1 MSLGGMAFFAS
12 RRPLR
17 RRGGRSALLRIL
29 AIAGYGCGPRLA
41 EHPASPPQQP
51 PGHVANER
59 SCCSVKFGTLAFD
72 YKNETERMV
81 PWILRVFSL
90 LSALALSALMPAL
103 AHAQATT
110 GPATATPVAAHAAP
124 LGPARPLPDAG
135 PAGGA
140 QRAIEAEVAT
150 ADWTQ
155 DQLKA
160 WWRALRVIDG
170 RDGALPAAL
179 LPPSGAA
186 AWQRVEL
193 PDVQQRDAVPGNAGD
208 ARYQMRWY
216 RVRYAPPQGRWP
228 TSVALYMPRLV
239 ALAAAVL
246 VKTDDGWRPVFDNQS
261 GAREQWVRPLW
272 VVLPSAL
279 TEIQQ
284 AREIEVVIAVPVMQ
298 GGYYSVSSVWLGAR
312 EDLEA
317 RHDRR
322 WVLQIGVPQATGL
335 TLVTLGLFALV
346 LWLKR
351 REDPAYLLFSLA
363 TVAWL
368 VRNLHYHLDLPR
380 TRGALEWF
388 WWLTH
393 ASMSWV
399 MLLTFL
405 FALRF
410 ARQRFARFERGM
422 ALFVLVSSLASM
434 PLWGRGFDALVLLHI
449 CNAVVGLAGTAFV
462 ASVAWRQGTRELR
475 VMALALVVGV
485 ALGVHDLGLLAGWW
499 WPEHVYLM
507 PFATLVILA
516 SFLYAVQHRY
526 IEALRGVERANEDLA
541 QRLDQQSVELSAQHD
556 KLREVERQQALL
568 LERQR
573 IMQDMHD
580 GLGSSLL
587 SAMVAVEQGTMPQE
601 QVVGVLREC
610 VDDLRLVIDSL
621 EPVGHDLVSLLATMR
636 YRLGKRL
643 QLGGLKLEW
652 DVHDLPPLEW
662 LEPPDAL
669 HVLRLMQEALT
680 NALKH
685 ARATRVRVVTRDLGR
700 RVEIRVEDDGDGFD
714 IEAISQGRGLRGLQR
729 RAKVLGGL
737 LRVDS
742 SPGHGTVVT
751 LRLPVAREDREA
763 LVQQG

>member
-1 MSLGGMAFFAS
+1 MKAYFPAT
-12 RRPLR
+12 LR
-17 RRGGRSALLRIL
+17 QRW
-29 AIAGYGCGPRLA
+29 PRLLA
-41 EHPASPPQQP
+41 WRGAGVRMRWWHFPLLLVWLPLLTLTLLTAPAAPAATAATAATAAPTALTTPGLDVGAHTP
-51 PGHVANER
+51 PGMLGVLATE
-59 SCCSVKFGTLAFD
+59 GTPAASAGNGLA
-72 YKNETERMV
+72 T
-81 PWILRVFSL
+81 P
-90 LSALALSALMPAL
+90 
-103 AHAQATT
+103 T
-110 GPATATPVAAHAAP
+110 GPGLVE
-124 LGPARPLPDAG
+124 GP
-135 PAGGA
+135 GA
-140 QRAIEAEVAT
+140 QRATEAMVAT
-150 ADWTQ
+150 SDWSVE
-155 DQLKA
+155 QLQA
-160 WWRALRVIDG
+160 WRGALRSMDG
-170 RDGALPAAL
+170 GAGHLPAAL
-179 LPPSGAA
+179 LPPDADS
-186 AWQRVEL
+186 AWSPVTL
-193 PDVQQRDAVPGNAGD
+193 PDVRQREATQELPTNS
-208 ARYQMRWY
+208 RYQMRWY
-216 RVRYAPPQGRWP
+216 RIRYAPPQGRWP

-239 ALAAAVL
+239 AQAAAVL
-246 VKTDDGWRPVFDNQS
+246 VRTDNGWRPVFDNQS

-272 VVLPSAL
+272 VVLPAAL
-279 TEIQQ
+279 TELRDE
-284 AREIEVVIAVPVMQ
+284 REIEVVIAVPVMQ
-298 GGYYSVSSVWLGAR
+298 GLYYAVSSVWLGAR

-322 WVLQIGVPQATGL
+322 WVLQIGVPQATSL

-346 LWLKR
+346 LWFKR
-351 REDPAYLLFSLA
+351 REDPAYLLFALA
-363 TVAWL
+363 SVAWL

-380 TRGALEWF
+380 TREALEWF
-388 WWLTH
+388 WWITH

-410 ARQRFARFERGM
+410 ARRRFDRFERTIT
-422 ALFVLVSSLASM
+422 AFVLVASIVSL
-434 PLWGRGFDALVLLHI
+434 PLWGRGMDMLVMMHI

-462 ASVAWRQGTRELR
+462 ANIAWRQGSRELKLI
-475 VMALALVVGV
+475 ATALVIGIGL
-485 ALGVHDLGLLAGWW
+485 AIHDLGLLAGWW
-499 WPEHVYLM
+499 WPEHIYLM

-526 IEALRGVERANEDLA
+526 IQALRGVEQANEELA
-541 QRLDQQSVELSAQHD
+541 TRLREQSEQLKAQHD

-587 SAMVAVEQGTMPQE
+587 SAMVAVEQGSMAQD
-601 QVVGVLREC
+601 QVVTVLREC

-643 QLGGLKLEW
+643 QLGGLRLEW
-652 DVHDLPPLEW
+652 DVHDLPVLEW

-700 RVEIRVEDDGDGFD
+700 KVEIRVEDDGEGFD
-714 IEAISQGRGLRGLQR
+714 IQQVTAGRGLRGLQR
-729 RAKVLGGL
+729 RARQLGGS

-751 LRLPVAREDREA
+751 LRLPVERTDPEPS
-763 LVQQG
+763 LQQG

>member
-1 MSLGGMAFFAS
+1 MSAAS
-12 RRPLR
+12 GPVARVRQAWMS
-17 RRGGRSALLRIL
+17 RSSKPSIL
-29 AIAGYGCGPRLA
+29 ASSMVSSMAPFLLLMVFALMLAAPVTAWSQGRAASGGQIGPPGDADSGTRA
-41 EHPASPPQQP
+41 APGGPAS
-51 PGHVANER
+51 N
-59 SCCSVKFGTLAFD
+59 GTA
-72 YKNETERMV
+72 
-81 PWILRVFSL
+81 S
-90 LSALALSALMPAL
+90 SSMPLTGATRDT
-103 AHAQATT
+103 HATRAS
-110 GPATATPVAAHAAP
+110 P
-124 LGPARPLPDAG
+124 LGPARPVPDSG
-135 PAGGA
+135 PAAGA
-140 QRAIEAEVAT
+140 QRATEAEVAT
-150 ADWTQ
+150 SEWTQ

-160 WWRALRVIDG
+160 WWRALRVMDG
-170 RDGALPAAL
+170 QDGALPQAL
-179 LPPSGAA
+179 LPPSDPA
-186 AWQRVEL
+186 AWQPVRL
-193 PDVQQRDAVPGNAGD
+193 PEFQQREATTTTGAAP
-208 ARYQMRWY
+208 RFQMRWY
-216 RVRYAPPQGRWP
+216 RLRYAAPNGRWP

-272 VVLPSAL
+272 VVLPAAL

-298 GGYYSVSSVWLGAR
+298 AGYYSVSSVWLGAR
-312 EDLEA
+312 EDLEP

-335 TLVTLGLFALV
+335 TLVTLGLFALL
-346 LWLKR
+346 LWFKR
-351 REDPAYLLFSLA
+351 REDSSYLLFSLA

-380 TRGALEWF
+380 TRDALEWF
-388 WWLTH
+388 WWVTH

-475 VMALALVVGV
+475 VMAAALVIGV

-516 SFLYAVQHRY
+516 SFLYAVQYRY
-526 IEALRGVERANEDLA
+526 IEALRQVERANEDLA
-541 QRLDQQSVELSAQHD
+541 QRLEERSVELRAQHD

-601 QVVGVLREC
+601 QVVDVLREC

-685 ARATRVRVVTRDLGR
+685 ARASRVRVVTRDLGK
-700 RVEIRVEDDGDGFD
+700 RVEIRVEDDGEGFD
-714 IEAISQGRGLRGLQR
+714 VGTISQGRGLRGLQR
-729 RAKVLGGL
+729 RAKVLGGS

-751 LRLPVAREDREA
+751 LRLPVARADHEA
-763 LVQQG
+763 VVQQG

>member
-1 MSLGGMAFFAS
+1 MSAAS
-12 RRPLR
+12 GPVARARRAR
-17 RRGGRSALLRIL
+17 MSRSSKPSIL
-29 AIAGYGCGPRLA
+29 TTA
-41 EHPASPPQQP
+41 
-51 PGHVANER
+51 
-59 SCCSVKFGTLAFD
+59 
-72 YKNETERMV
+72 MV
-81 PWILRVFSL
+81 PSMASFLLLMVF
-90 LSALALSALMPAL
+90 ALML
-103 AHAQATT
+103 AA
-110 GPATATPVAAHAAP
+110 PATAWSQARGASGGQVGPPGDAEGATRTAPGGPASNGTASTAMPLTGATRDTHATRASP
-124 LGPARPLPDAG
+124 LGPARPVPDSG
-135 PAGGA
+135 PAAGA
-140 QRAIEAEVAT
+140 QRATEAEVAT
-150 ADWTQ
+150 SEWTQ

-160 WWRALRVIDG
+160 WWRALRVMDG
-170 RDGALPAAL
+170 QDGALPQAL
-179 LPPSGAA
+179 LPPSDPA
-186 AWQRVEL
+186 AWQPVRL
-193 PDVQQRDAVPGNAGD
+193 PEFQQREATTTTGAAP
-208 ARYQMRWY
+208 RFQMRWY
-216 RVRYAPPQGRWP
+216 RLRYAAPNGRWP

-272 VVLPSAL
+272 VVLPAAL

-298 GGYYSVSSVWLGAR
+298 AGYYSVSSVWLGAR
-312 EDLEA
+312 EDLEP

-335 TLVTLGLFALV
+335 TLVTLGLFALL
-346 LWLKR
+346 LWFKR
-351 REDPAYLLFSLA
+351 REDSSYLLFSLA

-380 TRGALEWF
+380 TRDALEWF
-388 WWLTH
+388 WWVTH

-475 VMALALVVGV
+475 VMAAALVIGV

-516 SFLYAVQHRY
+516 SFLYAVQYRY
-526 IEALRGVERANEDLA
+526 IEALRQVERANEDLA
-541 QRLDQQSVELSAQHD
+541 QRLEERSVELRAQHD

-601 QVVGVLREC
+601 QVVDVLREC

-685 ARATRVRVVTRDLGR
+685 ARASRVRVVTRDLGR
-700 RVEIRVEDDGDGFD
+700 RVEIRVEDDGEGFD
-714 IEAISQGRGLRGLQR
+714 VGTISQGRGLRGLQR
-729 RAKVLGGL
+729 RAKVLGGS

-751 LRLPVAREDREA
+751 LRLPVARADHEA
-763 LVQQG
+763 VVQQG

>member
-1 MSLGGMAFFAS
+1 MTAS
-12 RRPLR
+12 GPPVARARRAWTARPSSTVRRALEAICAICAIGAVGAWRPLLVMLVVLV
-17 RRGGRSALLRIL
+17 A
-29 AIAGYGCGPRLA
+29 
-41 EHPASPPQQP
+41 
-51 PGHVANER
+51 GHVA
-59 SCCSVKFGTLAFD
+59 GLMPTTA
-72 YKNETERMV
+72 
-81 PWILRVFSL
+81 
-90 LSALALSALMPAL
+90 ALAAEPRQMQVSRAS
-103 AHAQATT
+103 
-110 GPATATPVAAHAAP
+110 P
-124 LGPARPLPDAG
+124 LGPARPVPESA
-135 PAGGA
+135 PAAGA
-140 QRAIEAEVAT
+140 QRATVAEVAT
-150 ADWTQ
+150 SDWTQ
-155 DQLKA
+155 EQLKA
-160 WWRALRVIDG
+160 WWRALRVMDG
-170 RDGALPAAL
+170 TEGALPPAL
-179 LPPSGAA
+179 LPPSDPA
-186 AWQRVEL
+186 AWQQVVL
-193 PDVQQRDAVPGNAGD
+193 PEVRQREAATTTGE
-208 ARYQMRWY
+208 ARFQMRWY
-216 RVRYAPPQGRWP
+216 RVRYAAPNGRWP

-272 VVLPSAL
+272 VVLPAAL

-298 GGYYSVSSVWLGAR
+298 AGYYSVSGVWLGAR
-312 EDLEA
+312 EALEP

-322 WVLQIGVPQATGL
+322 WAMQIGVPQATSL

-346 LWLKR
+346 LWMKR
-351 REDPAYLLFSLA
+351 REDPSYLLFSLA
-363 TVAWL
+363 SVAWL

-380 TRGALEWF
+380 TRAALEWF

-422 ALFVLVSSLASM
+422 ALFVLLSSLASM
-434 PLWGRGFDALVLLHI
+434 PLWGRGVDALVLLHI

-475 VMALALVVGV
+475 VMAAALVIGV
-485 ALGVHDLGLLAGWW
+485 VLGVHDLGLLAGWW

-516 SFLYAVQHRY
+516 SFLYAVQYRY
-526 IEALRGVERANEDLA
+526 VEALRGVERANEELA
-541 QRLDQQSVELSAQHD
+541 QRLDEQSVELRAQHD

-587 SAMVAVEQGTMPQE
+587 SAMVAVEQGSMPQE

-685 ARATRVRVVTRDLGR
+685 ARATRVRVVTRDLGK
-700 RVEIRVEDDGDGFD
+700 RVEIRVEDDGEGFD
-714 IEAISQGRGLRGLQR
+714 VATISQGRGLRGLQR
-729 RAKVLGGL
+729 RAKVLGGS

-751 LRLPVAREDREA
+751 LRLPVARADHEA
-763 LVQQG
+763 VVQQG

>member
-1 MSLGGMAFFAS
+1 MSAAS
-12 RRPLR
+12 GPVARVRQAWMS
-17 RRGGRSALLRIL
+17 RSSKPSIL
-29 AIAGYGCGPRLA
+29 ASSMASSMAPFLLLMVFALMLAAPVTAWSQGRGASGGQIGPPGDADSGTRA
-41 EHPASPPQQP
+41 APGGPAS
-51 PGHVANER
+51 N
-59 SCCSVKFGTLAFD
+59 GTA
-72 YKNETERMV
+72 
-81 PWILRVFSL
+81 S
-90 LSALALSALMPAL
+90 SSMPLTGATRDT
-103 AHAQATT
+103 HATRAS
-110 GPATATPVAAHAAP
+110 P
-124 LGPARPLPDAG
+124 LGPARPVPDSG
-135 PAGGA
+135 PAAGA
-140 QRAIEAEVAT
+140 QRATEAEVAT
-150 ADWTQ
+150 SEWTQ

-160 WWRALRVIDG
+160 WWRALRVMDG
-170 RDGALPAAL
+170 QDGALPQAL
-179 LPPSGAA
+179 LPPSDPA
-186 AWQRVEL
+186 AWQPVRL
-193 PDVQQRDAVPGNAGD
+193 PEFQQREATTTTGAAP
-208 ARYQMRWY
+208 RFQMRWY
-216 RVRYAPPQGRWP
+216 RLRYAAPNGRWP

-272 VVLPSAL
+272 VVLPAAL

-298 GGYYSVSSVWLGAR
+298 AGYYSVSSVWLGAR
-312 EDLEA
+312 EDLEP

-335 TLVTLGLFALV
+335 TLVTLGLFALL
-346 LWLKR
+346 LWFKR
-351 REDPAYLLFSLA
+351 REDSSYLLFSLA

-380 TRGALEWF
+380 TRDALEWF
-388 WWLTH
+388 WWVTH

-475 VMALALVVGV
+475 VMAAALVIGV

-516 SFLYAVQHRY
+516 SFLYAVQYRY
-526 IEALRGVERANEDLA
+526 IEALRQVERANEDLA
-541 QRLDQQSVELSAQHD
+541 QRLEERSVELRAQHD

-601 QVVGVLREC
+601 QVVDVLREC

-685 ARATRVRVVTRDLGR
+685 ARASRVRVVTRDLGK
-700 RVEIRVEDDGDGFD
+700 RVEIRVEDDGEGFD
-714 IEAISQGRGLRGLQR
+714 VGTISQGRGLRGLQR
-729 RAKVLGGL
+729 RAKVLGGS

-751 LRLPVAREDREA
+751 LRLPVARADHEA
-763 LVQQG
+763 VVQQG

>member
-1 MSLGGMAFFAS
+1 MVQGEDGMSAAS
-12 RRPLR
+12 GPVARARRAR
-17 RRGGRSALLRIL
+17 MSRSSKPSIL
-29 AIAGYGCGPRLA
+29 TTA
-41 EHPASPPQQP
+41 
-51 PGHVANER
+51 
-59 SCCSVKFGTLAFD
+59 
-72 YKNETERMV
+72 MV
-81 PWILRVFSL
+81 PSMASFLLLMVF
-90 LSALALSALMPAL
+90 ALML
-103 AHAQATT
+103 AA
-110 GPATATPVAAHAAP
+110 PATAWSQARGASGGQVGPPGDAEGATRTAPGGPASNGTASTAMPLTGATRDTHATRASP
-124 LGPARPLPDAG
+124 LGPARPVPDSG
-135 PAGGA
+135 PAAGA
-140 QRAIEAEVAT
+140 QRATEAEVAT
-150 ADWTQ
+150 SEWTQ

-160 WWRALRVIDG
+160 WWRALRVMDG
-170 RDGALPAAL
+170 QDGALPQAL
-179 LPPSGAA
+179 LPPSDPA
-186 AWQRVEL
+186 AWQPVRL
-193 PDVQQRDAVPGNAGD
+193 PEFQQREATTTTGAAP
-208 ARYQMRWY
+208 RFQMRWY
-216 RVRYAPPQGRWP
+216 RLRYAAPNGRWP

-272 VVLPSAL
+272 VVLPAAL

-298 GGYYSVSSVWLGAR
+298 AGYYSVSSVWLGAR
-312 EDLEA
+312 EDLEP

-335 TLVTLGLFALV
+335 TLVTLGLFALL
-346 LWLKR
+346 LWFKR
-351 REDPAYLLFSLA
+351 REDSSYLLFSLA

-380 TRGALEWF
+380 TRDALEWF
-388 WWLTH
+388 WWVTH

-475 VMALALVVGV
+475 VMAAALVIGV

-516 SFLYAVQHRY
+516 SFLYAVQYRY
-526 IEALRGVERANEDLA
+526 IEALRQVERANEDLA
-541 QRLDQQSVELSAQHD
+541 QRLEERSVELRAQHD

-601 QVVGVLREC
+601 QVVDVLREC

-685 ARATRVRVVTRDLGR
+685 ARASRVRVVTRDLGR
-700 RVEIRVEDDGDGFD
+700 RVEIRVEDDGEGFD
-714 IEAISQGRGLRGLQR
+714 VGTISQGRGLRGLQR
-729 RAKVLGGL
+729 RAKVLGGS

-751 LRLPVAREDREA
+751 LRLPVARADHEA
-763 LVQQG
+763 VVQQG

>member
-1 MSLGGMAFFAS
+1 MSAAS
-12 RRPLR
+12 GPVARVRQAWMS
-17 RRGGRSALLRIL
+17 RSSKPSIL
-29 AIAGYGCGPRLA
+29 ASSMVSSMAPFLLLMVFALMLAAPVTAWSQGRGASGGQIGPPGDADSGTRA
-41 EHPASPPQQP
+41 APGGPAS
-51 PGHVANER
+51 N
-59 SCCSVKFGTLAFD
+59 GTA
-72 YKNETERMV
+72 
-81 PWILRVFSL
+81 S
-90 LSALALSALMPAL
+90 SSMPLTGATRDT
-103 AHAQATT
+103 HATRAS
-110 GPATATPVAAHAAP
+110 P
-124 LGPARPLPDAG
+124 LGPARPVPDSG
-135 PAGGA
+135 PAAGA
-140 QRAIEAEVAT
+140 QRATEAEVAT
-150 ADWTQ
+150 SEWTQ

-160 WWRALRVIDG
+160 WWRALRVMDG
-170 RDGALPAAL
+170 QDGALPQAL
-179 LPPSGAA
+179 LPPSDPA
-186 AWQRVEL
+186 AWQPVRL
-193 PDVQQRDAVPGNAGD
+193 PEFQQREATTTTGAAP
-208 ARYQMRWY
+208 RFQMRWY
-216 RVRYAPPQGRWP
+216 RLRYAAPNGRWP

-272 VVLPSAL
+272 VVLPAAL

-298 GGYYSVSSVWLGAR
+298 AGYYSVSSVWLGAR
-312 EDLEA
+312 EDLEP

-335 TLVTLGLFALV
+335 TLVTLGLFALL
-346 LWLKR
+346 LWFKR
-351 REDPAYLLFSLA
+351 REDSSYLLFSLA

-380 TRGALEWF
+380 TRDALEWF
-388 WWLTH
+388 WWVTH

-475 VMALALVVGV
+475 VMAAALVIGV

-516 SFLYAVQHRY
+516 SFLYAVQYRY
-526 IEALRGVERANEDLA
+526 IEALRQVERANEDLA
-541 QRLDQQSVELSAQHD
+541 QRLEERSVELRAQHD

-601 QVVGVLREC
+601 QVVDVLREC

-685 ARATRVRVVTRDLGR
+685 ARASRVRVVTRDLGR
-700 RVEIRVEDDGDGFD
+700 RVEIRVEDDGEGFD
-714 IEAISQGRGLRGLQR
+714 VGTISQGRGLRGLQR
-729 RAKVLGGL
+729 RAKVLGGS

-742 SPGHGTVVT
+742 SLGHGTVVT
-751 LRLPVAREDREA
+751 LRLPVARADHEA
-763 LVQQG
+763 VVQQG

>member
-1 MSLGGMAFFAS
+1 MSAAS
-12 RRPLR
+12 GPVARVRQAWMS
-17 RRGGRSALLRIL
+17 RSSKPSIL
-29 AIAGYGCGPRLA
+29 ASSMVSSMAPFLLLMVFALMLAAPVTAWSQGRGASGGQIGPPGDADSGTRA
-41 EHPASPPQQP
+41 APGGPAS
-51 PGHVANER
+51 N
-59 SCCSVKFGTLAFD
+59 GTA
-72 YKNETERMV
+72 
-81 PWILRVFSL
+81 S
-90 LSALALSALMPAL
+90 SSMPLTGATRDT
-103 AHAQATT
+103 HATRAS
-110 GPATATPVAAHAAP
+110 P
-124 LGPARPLPDAG
+124 LGPARPVPDSG
-135 PAGGA
+135 PAAGA
-140 QRAIEAEVAT
+140 QRATEAEVAT
-150 ADWTQ
+150 SEWTQ

-160 WWRALRVIDG
+160 WWRALRVMDG
-170 RDGALPAAL
+170 QDGALPQAL
-179 LPPSGAA
+179 LPPSDPA
-186 AWQRVEL
+186 AWQPVRL
-193 PDVQQRDAVPGNAGD
+193 PEFQQREATTTTGAAP
-208 ARYQMRWY
+208 RFQMRWY
-216 RVRYAPPQGRWP
+216 RLRYAAPNGRWP

-272 VVLPSAL
+272 VVLPAAL

-298 GGYYSVSSVWLGAR
+298 AGYYSVSSVWLGAR
-312 EDLEA
+312 EDLEP

-335 TLVTLGLFALV
+335 TLVTLGLFALL
-346 LWLKR
+346 LWFKR
-351 REDPAYLLFSLA
+351 REDSSYLLFSLA

-380 TRGALEWF
+380 TRDALEWF
-388 WWLTH
+388 WWVTH

-475 VMALALVVGV
+475 VMAAALVIGV

-516 SFLYAVQHRY
+516 SFLYAVQYRY
-526 IEALRGVERANEDLA
+526 IEALRQVERANEDLA
-541 QRLDQQSVELSAQHD
+541 QRLEERSVELRAQHD

-601 QVVGVLREC
+601 QVVDVLREC

-685 ARATRVRVVTRDLGR
+685 ARASRVRVVTRDLGK
-700 RVEIRVEDDGDGFD
+700 RVEIRVEDDGEGFD
-714 IEAISQGRGLRGLQR
+714 VGTISQGRGLRGLQR
-729 RAKVLGGL
+729 RAKVLGGS

-742 SPGHGTVVT
+742 SLGHGTVVT
-751 LRLPVAREDREA
+751 LRLPVARADHEA
-763 LVQQG
+763 VVQQG

>member
-1 MSLGGMAFFAS
+1 MSAAS
-12 RRPLR
+12 GPVARVRQAWMSHSSKP
-17 RRGGRSALLRIL
+17 SIL
-29 AIAGYGCGPRLA
+29 ASSMVSSMAPFLLLMVFALMLAAPVTAWSQGRGASGGQIGPPGDADSGTRA
-41 EHPASPPQQP
+41 APGGPAS
-51 PGHVANER
+51 N
-59 SCCSVKFGTLAFD
+59 GTA
-72 YKNETERMV
+72 
-81 PWILRVFSL
+81 S
-90 LSALALSALMPAL
+90 SSMPLTGATRDT
-103 AHAQATT
+103 HATRAS
-110 GPATATPVAAHAAP
+110 P
-124 LGPARPLPDAG
+124 LGPARPVPDSG
-135 PAGGA
+135 PAAGA
-140 QRAIEAEVAT
+140 QRATEAEVAT
-150 ADWTQ
+150 SEWTQ

-160 WWRALRVIDG
+160 WWRALRVMDG
-170 RDGALPAAL
+170 QDGALPQAL
-179 LPPSGAA
+179 LPPSDPA
-186 AWQRVEL
+186 AWQPVRL
-193 PDVQQRDAVPGNAGD
+193 PEFQQREATTTTGAAP
-208 ARYQMRWY
+208 RFQMRWY
-216 RVRYAPPQGRWP
+216 RLRYAAPNGRWP

-272 VVLPSAL
+272 VVLPAAL

-298 GGYYSVSSVWLGAR
+298 AGYYSVSSVWLGAR
-312 EDLEA
+312 EDLEP

-335 TLVTLGLFALV
+335 TLVTLGLFALL
-346 LWLKR
+346 LWFKR
-351 REDPAYLLFSLA
+351 REDSSYLLFSLA

-380 TRGALEWF
+380 TRDALEWF
-388 WWLTH
+388 WWVTH

-434 PLWGRGFDALVLLHI
+434 PLWGRGFDALVLLLI

-462 ASVAWRQGTRELR
+462 PSVASRQGTRELR
-475 VMALALVVGV
+475 VMAAALVIGV

-516 SFLYAVQHRY
+516 SFLYAVQYRY
-526 IEALRGVERANEDLA
+526 IEALRQVERANEDLA
-541 QRLDQQSVELSAQHD
+541 QRLEERSVELRAQHD

-601 QVVGVLREC
+601 QVVDVLREC

-685 ARATRVRVVTRDLGR
+685 ARASRVRVVTRDLGK
-700 RVEIRVEDDGDGFD
+700 RVEIRVEDDGEGFD
-714 IEAISQGRGLRGLQR
+714 VGTISQGRGLRGLQR
-729 RAKVLGGL
+729 RAKVLGGS

-751 LRLPVAREDREA
+751 LRLPVARADHEA
-763 LVQQG
+763 VVQQG

>member
-1 MSLGGMAFFAS
+1 MSAAS
-12 RRPLR
+12 GPVARVRQAWMS
-17 RRGGRSALLRIL
+17 RSSKPSIL
-29 AIAGYGCGPRLA
+29 ASSMVSSMAPFLLLMVFALMLAAPVTAWSQGRGASGGQIGPPGDADSGTRA
-41 EHPASPPQQP
+41 APGGPAS
-51 PGHVANER
+51 N
-59 SCCSVKFGTLAFD
+59 GTA
-72 YKNETERMV
+72 
-81 PWILRVFSL
+81 S
-90 LSALALSALMPAL
+90 SSMPL
-103 AHAQATT
+103 TGATRDT
-110 GPATATPVAAHAAP
+110 HAARASP
-124 LGPARPLPDAG
+124 LGPARPVPDSG
-135 PAGGA
+135 PAAGA
-140 QRAIEAEVAT
+140 QRATEAEVAT
-150 ADWTQ
+150 SEWTQ

-160 WWRALRVIDG
+160 WWRALRVMDG
-170 RDGALPAAL
+170 QDGALPQAL
-179 LPPSGAA
+179 LPPSDPA
-186 AWQRVEL
+186 AWQPVRL
-193 PDVQQRDAVPGNAGD
+193 PEFQQREATTATGA
-208 ARYQMRWY
+208 ALRFQMRWY
-216 RVRYAPPQGRWP
+216 RLRYAAPNGRWP

-272 VVLPSAL
+272 VVLPAAL

-298 GGYYSVSSVWLGAR
+298 AGYYSVSSVWLGAR
-312 EDLEA
+312 EDLEP

-335 TLVTLGLFALV
+335 TLVTLGLFALL
-346 LWLKR
+346 LWFKR
-351 REDPAYLLFSLA
+351 REDSSYLLFSLA

-380 TRGALEWF
+380 TRDALEWF
-388 WWLTH
+388 WWVTH

-475 VMALALVVGV
+475 VMAAALVIGV

-516 SFLYAVQHRY
+516 SFLYAVQYRY
-526 IEALRGVERANEDLA
+526 IEALRQVERANEDLA
-541 QRLDQQSVELSAQHD
+541 QRLEERSVELRAQHD

-601 QVVGVLREC
+601 QVVDVLREC

-685 ARATRVRVVTRDLGR
+685 ARASRVRVVTRDLGR
-700 RVEIRVEDDGDGFD
+700 RVEIRVEDDGEGFD
-714 IEAISQGRGLRGLQR
+714 VGTISQGRGLRGLQR
-729 RAKVLGGL
+729 RAKVLGGS

-742 SPGHGTVVT
+742 SLGHGTVVT
-751 LRLPVAREDREA
+751 LRLPVARADHEA
-763 LVQQG
+763 VVQQG

>member
-1 MSLGGMAFFAS
+1 MSAASGPVARVRQAWMSRSSTPSILVSSMASSMASFLLLMVFALMLAAPVTAWSQGRGASGGQIGPPGDADSGTRAA
-12 RRPLR
+12 P
-17 RRGGRSALLRIL
+17 GG
-29 AIAGYGCGPRLA
+29 
-41 EHPASPPQQP
+41 PAS
-51 PGHVANER
+51 N
-59 SCCSVKFGTLAFD
+59 GTA
-72 YKNETERMV
+72 
-81 PWILRVFSL
+81 S
-90 LSALALSALMPAL
+90 SSMPLTGATRDT
-103 AHAQATT
+103 HATRAS
-110 GPATATPVAAHAAP
+110 P
-124 LGPARPLPDAG
+124 LGPARPVPDSG
-135 PAGGA
+135 PAAGA
-140 QRAIEAEVAT
+140 QRATEAEVAT
-150 ADWTQ
+150 SDWTQ

-160 WWRALRVIDG
+160 WWRALRVMDG
-170 RDGALPAAL
+170 QDGALPQAL
-179 LPPSGAA
+179 LPPSDPA
-186 AWQRVEL
+186 AWQPVRL
-193 PDVQQRDAVPGNAGD
+193 PEFQQREATTTTGAAP
-208 ARYQMRWY
+208 RFQMRWY
-216 RVRYAPPQGRWP
+216 RLRYAAPNGRWP

-272 VVLPSAL
+272 VVLPAAL

-298 GGYYSVSSVWLGAR
+298 AGYYSVSSVWLGAR
-312 EDLEA
+312 EDLEP

-335 TLVTLGLFALV
+335 TLVTLGLFALL
-346 LWLKR
+346 LWFKR
-351 REDPAYLLFSLA
+351 REDSSYLLFSLA

-380 TRGALEWF
+380 TRDALEWF
-388 WWLTH
+388 WWVTH

-475 VMALALVVGV
+475 VMAAALVIGV
-485 ALGVHDLGLLAGWW
+485 VLGIHDLGLLAGWW

-516 SFLYAVQHRY
+516 SFLYAVQYRY
-526 IEALRGVERANEDLA
+526 IEALRQVERANEDLA
-541 QRLDQQSVELSAQHD
+541 QRLEERSVELRAQHD

-601 QVVGVLREC
+601 QVVDVLREC

-685 ARATRVRVVTRDLGR
+685 ARASRVRVVTRDLGR
-700 RVEIRVEDDGDGFD
+700 RVEIRVEDDGEGFD
-714 IEAISQGRGLRGLQR
+714 VGTISQGRGLRGLQR
-729 RAKVLGGL
+729 RAKVLGGS

-751 LRLPVAREDREA
+751 LRLPVARADHEA
-763 LVQQG
+763 VVQQG

>member
-1 MSLGGMAFFAS
+1 MSAAS
-12 RRPLR
+12 GPVARVRQAWMS
-17 RRGGRSALLRIL
+17 RSSKPSIL
-29 AIAGYGCGPRLA
+29 ASSMASSMAPFLLLMVFALMLAAPVTAWSQGRGASGGQIGPPGDADSGTRA
-41 EHPASPPQQP
+41 APGGPAS
-51 PGHVANER
+51 N
-59 SCCSVKFGTLAFD
+59 GTA
-72 YKNETERMV
+72 
-81 PWILRVFSL
+81 S
-90 LSALALSALMPAL
+90 SSMPLTGATRDT
-103 AHAQATT
+103 HATRAS
-110 GPATATPVAAHAAP
+110 P
-124 LGPARPLPDAG
+124 LGPARPVPDSG
-135 PAGGA
+135 PAAGA
-140 QRAIEAEVAT
+140 QRATEAEVAT
-150 ADWTQ
+150 SEWTQ

-160 WWRALRVIDG
+160 WWRALRVMDG
-170 RDGALPAAL
+170 QDGALPQAL
-179 LPPSGAA
+179 LPPSDPA
-186 AWQRVEL
+186 AWQPVRL
-193 PDVQQRDAVPGNAGD
+193 PEFQQREATTTTGAAP
-208 ARYQMRWY
+208 RFQMRWY
-216 RVRYAPPQGRWP
+216 RLRYAAPNGRWP

-272 VVLPSAL
+272 VVLPAAL

-298 GGYYSVSSVWLGAR
+298 AGYYSVSSVWLGAR
-312 EDLEA
+312 EDLEP

-335 TLVTLGLFALV
+335 TLVTLGLFALL
-346 LWLKR
+346 LWFKR
-351 REDPAYLLFSLA
+351 REDSSYLLFSLA

-380 TRGALEWF
+380 TRDALEWF
-388 WWLTH
+388 WWVTH

-475 VMALALVVGV
+475 VMAAALVIGV

-516 SFLYAVQHRY
+516 SFLYAVQYRY
-526 IEALRGVERANEDLA
+526 IEALRQVERANEDLA
-541 QRLDQQSVELSAQHD
+541 QRLEERSVELRAQHD

-601 QVVGVLREC
+601 QVVDVLREC

-685 ARATRVRVVTRDLGR
+685 ARASRVRVVTRDLGR
-700 RVEIRVEDDGDGFD
+700 RVEIRVEDDGEGFD
-714 IEAISQGRGLRGLQR
+714 VGTISQGRGLRGLQR
-729 RAKVLGGL
+729 RAKVLGGS

-742 SPGHGTVVT
+742 SLGHGTVVT
-751 LRLPVAREDREA
+751 LRLPVARADHEA
-763 LVQQG
+763 VVQQG

>member
-1 MSLGGMAFFAS
+1 MSAAS
-12 RRPLR
+12 GPVARVRQAWMS
-17 RRGGRSALLRIL
+17 RSSKPSIL
-29 AIAGYGCGPRLA
+29 ASSMVSSVAPFLLLMVFALMLAAPVTAWSQGRAASGGQIGPPGDADSGTRA
-41 EHPASPPQQP
+41 APGGPAS
-51 PGHVANER
+51 N
-59 SCCSVKFGTLAFD
+59 GTA
-72 YKNETERMV
+72 
-81 PWILRVFSL
+81 S
-90 LSALALSALMPAL
+90 SSMPLTGATRDT
-103 AHAQATT
+103 HATRAS
-110 GPATATPVAAHAAP
+110 P
-124 LGPARPLPDAG
+124 LGPARPVPDSG
-135 PAGGA
+135 PAAGA
-140 QRAIEAEVAT
+140 QRATEAEVAT
-150 ADWTQ
+150 SEWTQ

-160 WWRALRVIDG
+160 WWRALRVMDG
-170 RDGALPAAL
+170 QDGALPQAL
-179 LPPSGAA
+179 LPPSDPA
-186 AWQRVEL
+186 AWQPVRL
-193 PDVQQRDAVPGNAGD
+193 PEFQQREATTTTGAAP
-208 ARYQMRWY
+208 RFQMRWY
-216 RVRYAPPQGRWP
+216 RLRYAAPNGRWP

-272 VVLPSAL
+272 VVLPAAL

-298 GGYYSVSSVWLGAR
+298 AGYYSVSSVWLGAR
-312 EDLEA
+312 EDLEP

-335 TLVTLGLFALV
+335 TLVTLGLFALL
-346 LWLKR
+346 LWFKR
-351 REDPAYLLFSLA
+351 REDSSYLLFSLA

-380 TRGALEWF
+380 TRDALEWF
-388 WWLTH
+388 WWVTH

-410 ARQRFARFERGM
+410 ARQRFARFEHGM

-475 VMALALVVGV
+475 VMAAALVIGV

-516 SFLYAVQHRY
+516 SFLYAVQYRY
-526 IEALRGVERANEDLA
+526 IEALRQVERANEDLA
-541 QRLDQQSVELSAQHD
+541 QRLEERSVELRAQHD

-601 QVVGVLREC
+601 QVVDVLREC

-685 ARATRVRVVTRDLGR
+685 ARASRVRVVTRDLGK
-700 RVEIRVEDDGDGFD
+700 RVEIRVEDDGEGFD
-714 IEAISQGRGLRGLQR
+714 VGTISQGRGLRGLQR
-729 RAKVLGGL
+729 RAKVLGGS

-751 LRLPVAREDREA
+751 LRLPVARADHEA
-763 LVQQG
+763 VVQQG

>member
-1 MSLGGMAFFAS
+1 MSAAS
-12 RRPLR
+12 GPVARARQAWMS
-17 RRGGRSALLRIL
+17 RSSKPSIL
-29 AIAGYGCGPRLA
+29 ASSMVSSM
-41 EHPASPPQQP
+41 AS
-51 PGHVANER
+51 
-59 SCCSVKFGTLAFD
+59 FLLL
-72 YKNETERMV
+72 MV
-81 PWILRVFSL
+81 F
-90 LSALALSALMPAL
+90 ALML
-103 AHAQATT
+103 AA
-110 GPATATPVAAHAAP
+110 PATAWSQARGASGGQVGPPGDADGATRAAPGGPASNGTASSSMPLTGATRDMHATRASP
-124 LGPARPLPDAG
+124 LGPARPVPDSG
-135 PAGGA
+135 PAAGA
-140 QRAIEAEVAT
+140 QRATEAEVAT
-150 ADWTQ
+150 SEWTQ

-160 WWRALRVIDG
+160 WWRALRVMDG
-170 RDGALPAAL
+170 QDGALPQAL
-179 LPPSGAA
+179 LPPSDPA
-186 AWQRVEL
+186 AWQPVRL
-193 PDVQQRDAVPGNAGD
+193 PEFQQREATTTTGAAP
-208 ARYQMRWY
+208 RFQMRWY
-216 RVRYAPPQGRWP
+216 RLRYAAPNGRWP

-272 VVLPSAL
+272 VVLPAAL

-298 GGYYSVSSVWLGAR
+298 AGYYSVSSVWLGAR
-312 EDLEA
+312 EDLEP

-335 TLVTLGLFALV
+335 TLVTLGLFALL
-346 LWLKR
+346 LWFKR
-351 REDPAYLLFSLA
+351 REDSSYLLFSLA

-380 TRGALEWF
+380 TRDALEWF
-388 WWLTH
+388 WWVTH

-475 VMALALVVGV
+475 VMAAALVIGV

-516 SFLYAVQHRY
+516 SFLYAVQYRY
-526 IEALRGVERANEDLA
+526 IEALRQVERANEDLA
-541 QRLDQQSVELSAQHD
+541 QRLEERSVELRAQHD

-601 QVVGVLREC
+601 QVVDVLREC

-685 ARATRVRVVTRDLGR
+685 ARASRVRVVTRDLGK
-700 RVEIRVEDDGDGFD
+700 RVEIRVEDDGEGFD
-714 IEAISQGRGLRGLQR
+714 VGTISQGRGLRGLQR
-729 RAKVLGGL
+729 RAKVLGGS

-751 LRLPVAREDREA
+751 LRLPVARADHEA
-763 LVQQG
+763 VVQQG

>member
-1 MSLGGMAFFAS
+1 MVQGEDGMSAAS
-12 RRPLR
+12 GPVARVRQAWMS
-17 RRGGRSALLRIL
+17 RSSKPSIL
-29 AIAGYGCGPRLA
+29 ASSMASSMAPFLLLMVFALMLAAPVTAWSQGRGASGGQIGPPGDADSGTRA
-41 EHPASPPQQP
+41 APGGPAS
-51 PGHVANER
+51 N
-59 SCCSVKFGTLAFD
+59 GTA
-72 YKNETERMV
+72 
-81 PWILRVFSL
+81 S
-90 LSALALSALMPAL
+90 SSMPLTGATRDT
-103 AHAQATT
+103 HATRAS
-110 GPATATPVAAHAAP
+110 P
-124 LGPARPLPDAG
+124 LGPARPVPDSG
-135 PAGGA
+135 PAAGA
-140 QRAIEAEVAT
+140 QRATEAEVAT
-150 ADWTQ
+150 SEWTQ

-160 WWRALRVIDG
+160 WWRALRVMDG
-170 RDGALPAAL
+170 QDGALPQAL
-179 LPPSGAA
+179 LPPSDPA
-186 AWQRVEL
+186 AWQPVRL
-193 PDVQQRDAVPGNAGD
+193 PEFQQREATTTTGAAP
-208 ARYQMRWY
+208 RFQMRWY
-216 RVRYAPPQGRWP
+216 RLRYAAPNGRWP

-272 VVLPSAL
+272 VVLPAAL

-298 GGYYSVSSVWLGAR
+298 AGYYSVSSVWLGAR
-312 EDLEA
+312 EDLEP

-335 TLVTLGLFALV
+335 TLVTLGLFALL
-346 LWLKR
+346 LWFKR
-351 REDPAYLLFSLA
+351 REDSSYLLFSLA

-380 TRGALEWF
+380 TRDALEWF
-388 WWLTH
+388 WWVTH

-475 VMALALVVGV
+475 VMAAALVIGV

-516 SFLYAVQHRY
+516 SFLYAVQYRY
-526 IEALRGVERANEDLA
+526 IEALRQVERANEDLA
-541 QRLDQQSVELSAQHD
+541 QRLEERSVELRAQHD

-601 QVVGVLREC
+601 QVVDVLREC

-621 EPVGHDLVSLLATMR
+621 GPVGHDLVSLLATMR

-685 ARATRVRVVTRDLGR
+685 ARASRVRVVTRDLGR
-700 RVEIRVEDDGDGFD
+700 RVEIRVEDDGEGFD
-714 IEAISQGRGLRGLQR
+714 VGTISQGRGLRGLQR
-729 RAKVLGGL
+729 RAKVLGGS

-751 LRLPVAREDREA
+751 LRLPVARADHEA
-763 LVQQG
+763 VVQQG

>member
-1 MSLGGMAFFAS
+1 MSAAS
-12 RRPLR
+12 GPVARARQAWVS
-17 RRGGRSALLRIL
+17 RSSKPSIL
-29 AIAGYGCGPRLA
+29 ATA
-41 EHPASPPQQP
+41 
-51 PGHVANER
+51 
-59 SCCSVKFGTLAFD
+59 
-72 YKNETERMV
+72 MV
-81 PWILRVFSL
+81 SSMAPFLLLMVF
-90 LSALALSALMPAL
+90 ALML
-103 AHAQATT
+103 AA
-110 GPATATPVAAHAAP
+110 PATAWSQGRGASGGQVGPPGDAEGATRATPGGPASNGTASSSMPLTGATRDTHTTRASP
-124 LGPARPLPDAG
+124 LGPARPVPDSG
-135 PAGGA
+135 PAAGA
-140 QRAIEAEVAT
+140 QRATEAEVAT
-150 ADWTQ
+150 SEWTQ

-160 WWRALRVIDG
+160 WWRALRVMDG
-170 RDGALPAAL
+170 QDGALPQAL
-179 LPPSGAA
+179 LPPSDPA
-186 AWQRVEL
+186 AWQPVRL
-193 PDVQQRDAVPGNAGD
+193 PEFQQREATTTTGAAP
-208 ARYQMRWY
+208 RFQMRWY
-216 RVRYAPPQGRWP
+216 RLRYAAPNGRWP

-272 VVLPSAL
+272 VVLPAAL

-298 GGYYSVSSVWLGAR
+298 AGYYSVSSVWLGAR
-312 EDLEA
+312 EDLEP

-335 TLVTLGLFALV
+335 TLVTLGLFALL
-346 LWLKR
+346 LWFKR
-351 REDPAYLLFSLA
+351 REDSSYLLFSLA

-380 TRGALEWF
+380 TRDALEWF
-388 WWLTH
+388 WWVTH

-475 VMALALVVGV
+475 VMAAALVIGV

-516 SFLYAVQHRY
+516 SFLYAVQYRY
-526 IEALRGVERANEDLA
+526 IEALRQVERANEDLA
-541 QRLDQQSVELSAQHD
+541 QRLEERSVELRAQHD

-601 QVVGVLREC
+601 QVVDVLREC

-685 ARATRVRVVTRDLGR
+685 ARASRVRVVTRDLGR
-700 RVEIRVEDDGDGFD
+700 RVEIRVEDDGEGFD
-714 IEAISQGRGLRGLQR
+714 VGTISQGRGLRGLQR
-729 RAKVLGGL
+729 RAKVLGGS

-751 LRLPVAREDREA
+751 LRLPVARADHEA
-763 LVQQG
+763 VVQQG

>member
-1 MSLGGMAFFAS
+1 MSAAS
-12 RRPLR
+12 GPVARVRQAWMS
-17 RRGGRSALLRIL
+17 RSSKPSIL
-29 AIAGYGCGPRLA
+29 ASSMVSSMAPFLLLMVFALMLAAPVTAWSQGRGASGGQIGPPGDADSGTRA
-41 EHPASPPQQP
+41 APGGPAS
-51 PGHVANER
+51 N
-59 SCCSVKFGTLAFD
+59 GTA
-72 YKNETERMV
+72 
-81 PWILRVFSL
+81 S
-90 LSALALSALMPAL
+90 SSMPLTGATRDT
-103 AHAQATT
+103 HATRAS
-110 GPATATPVAAHAAP
+110 P
-124 LGPARPLPDAG
+124 LGPARPVPDSG
-135 PAGGA
+135 PAAGA
-140 QRAIEAEVAT
+140 QRATEAEVAT
-150 ADWTQ
+150 SEWTQ

-160 WWRALRVIDG
+160 WWRALRVMDG
-170 RDGALPAAL
+170 QDGALPQAL
-179 LPPSGAA
+179 LPPSDPA
-186 AWQRVEL
+186 AWQPVRL
-193 PDVQQRDAVPGNAGD
+193 PEFQQREATTTTGAAP
-208 ARYQMRWY
+208 RFQMRWY
-216 RVRYAPPQGRWP
+216 RLRYAAPNGRWP

-272 VVLPSAL
+272 VVLPAAL

-298 GGYYSVSSVWLGAR
+298 AGYYSVSSVWLGAR
-312 EDLEA
+312 EDLEP

-335 TLVTLGLFALV
+335 TLVTLGLFALL
-346 LWLKR
+346 LWFKR
-351 REDPAYLLFSLA
+351 REDSSYLLFSLA

-380 TRGALEWF
+380 TRDALEWF
-388 WWLTH
+388 WWVTH

-475 VMALALVVGV
+475 VMAAALVIGV

-516 SFLYAVQHRY
+516 SFLYAVQYRY
-526 IEALRGVERANEDLA
+526 IEALRQVERANEDLA
-541 QRLDQQSVELSAQHD
+541 QRLEERSVELRAQHD

-601 QVVGVLREC
+601 QVVDVLREC

-685 ARATRVRVVTRDLGR
+685 ARASRVRVVTRDLGR
-700 RVEIRVEDDGDGFD
+700 RVEIRVEDDGEGFD
-714 IEAISQGRGLRGLQR
+714 VGTISQGRGLRGLQR
-729 RAKVLGGL
+729 RAKVLGGS

-751 LRLPVAREDREA
+751 LRLPVARADHEA
-763 LVQQG
+763 VVQQG

>member
-1 MSLGGMAFFAS
+1 MSAS
-12 RRPLR
+12 SRPAACARLAGETCVPAPRRASVPVATLLR
-17 RRGGRSALLRIL
+17 ALLALLLTLGLLPL
-29 AIAGYGCGPRLA
+29 AAGQA
-41 EHPASPPQQP
+41 VQP
-51 PGHVANER
+51 VQPV
-59 SCCSVKFGTLAFD
+59 
-72 YKNETERMV
+72 
-81 PWILRVFSL
+81 
-90 LSALALSALMPAL
+90 
-103 AHAQATT
+103 QATQA
-110 GPATATPVAAHAAP
+110 ATQAAPQAQVSRASP
-124 LGPARPLPDAG
+124 LGPARPVPDAG
-135 PAGGA
+135 PGGGA
-140 QRAIEAEVAT
+140 QRATEAEVAT
-150 ADWTQ
+150 SDWTQ

-160 WWRALRVIDG
+160 WWRALRVMDG
-170 RDGALPAAL
+170 RDGALPQAL
-179 LPPSGAA
+179 LPPSDDA
-186 AWQRVEL
+186 AWHRVSL
-193 PDVQQRDAVPGNAGD
+193 PEVQQREATGTAGD
-208 ARYQMRWY
+208 ARFQMRWY
-216 RVRYAPPQGRWP
+216 RVRYAAPNGRWP

-298 GGYYSVSSVWLGAR
+298 AGYYSVSSVWLGAR
-312 EDLEA
+312 EDLEPK
-317 RHDRR
+317 HDRR

-380 TRGALEWF
+380 TRDALEWF
-388 WWLTH
+388 WWVTH
-393 ASMSWV
+393 ASMAWV

-422 ALFVLVSSLASM
+422 GLFVLVSSLASM
-434 PLWGRGFDALVLLHI
+434 PMWGRGFDALVLLHI

-462 ASVAWRQGTRELR
+462 ASIAWRQGTRELR
-475 VMALALVVGV
+475 VMAAALVIGV
-485 ALGVHDLGLLAGWW
+485 VLGVHDLGLLAGWW

-507 PFATLVILA
+507 PFATLLILA
-516 SFLYAVQHRY
+516 SFLYAVQYRY
-526 IEALRGVERANEDLA
+526 IEALRGVERANEELA
-541 QRLDQQSVELSAQHD
+541 QRLDEQSVELRAQHD
-556 KLREVERQQALL
+556 KLREAERQQALL

-587 SAMVAVEQGTMPQE
+587 SAMVAVEQGSMPQE

-652 DVHDLPPLEW
+652 DVHDLPPLDW

-700 RVEIRVEDDGDGFD
+700 RVEIRVEDDGEGFD
-714 IEAISQGRGLRGLQR
+714 VGAISQGRGLRGLQR

-751 LRLPVAREDREA
+751 LRLPVARADREA
-763 LVQQG
+763 VLQQG

>member
-1 MSLGGMAFFAS
+1 MSAAS
-12 RRPLR
+12 GPVARVRQAWMS
-17 RRGGRSALLRIL
+17 RSSKPSIL
-29 AIAGYGCGPRLA
+29 ASSMVSSMAPFLLLMVFALMLAAPVTAWSQGRGASGGQVGPPGDADSGTRA
-41 EHPASPPQQP
+41 APGGPAS
-51 PGHVANER
+51 N
-59 SCCSVKFGTLAFD
+59 GTA
-72 YKNETERMV
+72 
-81 PWILRVFSL
+81 S
-90 LSALALSALMPAL
+90 SSMPLTGATRDT
-103 AHAQATT
+103 HATRAS
-110 GPATATPVAAHAAP
+110 P
-124 LGPARPLPDAG
+124 LGPARPVPDSG
-135 PAGGA
+135 PAAGA
-140 QRAIEAEVAT
+140 QRATEAEVAT
-150 ADWTQ
+150 SEWTQ

-160 WWRALRVIDG
+160 WWRALRVMDG
-170 RDGALPAAL
+170 QDGALPQAL
-179 LPPSGAA
+179 LPPSDPA
-186 AWQRVEL
+186 AWQPVRL
-193 PDVQQRDAVPGNAGD
+193 PEFQQREATTTTGAAP
-208 ARYQMRWY
+208 RFQMRWY
-216 RVRYAPPQGRWP
+216 RLRYAAPNGRWP

-272 VVLPSAL
+272 VVLPAAL

-298 GGYYSVSSVWLGAR
+298 AGYYSVSSVWLGAR
-312 EDLEA
+312 EDLEP

-335 TLVTLGLFALV
+335 TLVTLGLFALL
-346 LWLKR
+346 LWFKR
-351 REDPAYLLFSLA
+351 REDSSYLLFSLA

-380 TRGALEWF
+380 TRDALEWF
-388 WWLTH
+388 WWVTH

-475 VMALALVVGV
+475 VMAAALVIGV

-516 SFLYAVQHRY
+516 SFLYAVQYRY
-526 IEALRGVERANEDLA
+526 IEALRQVERANEDLA
-541 QRLDQQSVELSAQHD
+541 QRLEERSVELRAQHD

-601 QVVGVLREC
+601 QVVDVLREC

-685 ARATRVRVVTRDLGR
+685 ARASRVRVVTRDLGK
-700 RVEIRVEDDGDGFD
+700 RVEIRVEDDGEGFD
-714 IEAISQGRGLRGLQR
+714 VGTISQGRGLRGLQR
-729 RAKVLGGL
+729 RAKVLGGS

-751 LRLPVAREDREA
+751 LRLPVARADHEA
-763 LVQQG
+763 VVQQG